1 MNFLT
6 VKVTKVPGAMQ
17 TITLEEGATVA
28 DALRIANITAESGYE
43 IRVDNEVASI
53 DQTLDDGAVVIVT
66 KMIKGN

>member
-1 MNFLT
+1 MDFLT

-28 DALRIANITAESGYE
+28 DALRIAGIEAGAGYE
-43 IRVDNEVASI
+43 IRVDNEVASV
-53 DQTLDDGAVVIVT
+53 DTVLEDEAVVVVT